1 LEETRIPFFDSC
13 TFEFQGLKDYVSIG
27 APYILV
33 VLLEYWVYEQ
43 MTLASGLL
51 GVTEQACQVIL
62 IMLLNF
68 NYMVASGIQTTTAT
82 VVGN

>member
-1 LEETRIPFFDSC
+1 MREYF
-13 TFEFQGLKDYVSIG
+13 SIS
-27 APYILV
+27 APYIII
-33 VLLEYWVYEQ
+33 VLLEFWVYEQ

-51 GVTEQACQVIL
+51 GVEEQACQVIL
-62 IMLLNF
+62 IMFLNL